1 MRHRKLTGLIV
12 SLALTLSMS
21 TTIFAAPAVTDA
33 AADTSPIVIL
43 HTNDVHCG
51 IDDSIGYAGLAA
63 YKSEMEAQY
72 GADRVTLVDAGD
84 AIQGGAVGTLSDGA
98 YVIDIM
104 NQVTTAPA
112 ISLIWRPTAPNSPT
126 CPATSGNWPRAAPY

>member
-1 MRHRKLTGLIV
+1 
-12 SLALTLSMS
+12 MS

-72 GADRVTLVDAGD
+72 GACLLYTSFRKHLKDPLSHHKK
-84 AIQGGAVGTLSDGA
+84 GT
-98 YVIDIM
+98 
-104 NQVTTAPA
+104 
-112 ISLIWRPTAPNSPT
+112 
-126 CPATSGNWPRAAPY
+126 